1 MLLLNN
7 ISLNFGGHDLYKN
20 VSMQVKPKDKIGLTG
35 KNGAGKSTLLKLIL
49 GAEKPSSGTI
59 SITKGFK
66 LGYLPQ
72 ELDHHSSRS
81 IFNELV
87 SANKEVVSINNRLD
101 AINLELTTR
110 TDYESTSYL
119 AILDEL
125 SELNERLTQLDG
137 DNLNKDAEMLLKG
150 LGFNQNELD
159 RPYNEFS
166 GGWKMRVEIAKLLIQ
181 KPDVLLLDEP
191 TNHLD
196 IESIEWL
203 EKYLKSYSG
212 IILLISH
219 DRQFLDNIT
228 NRTVEIS
235 KSKFYDYNCNYS
247 TYLKQREEELL
258 QQISA
263 KKNQEKYVQHTQQLI
278 NKFRAKKNKASFAQ
292 SLIKKLEKLEDIEID
307 TLESGG
313 MKFSFPEPIASG
325 KVALTVKKLS
335 KSYPEKEVLNNI
347 DFSISRGDK
356 ISLVG
361 KNGTG
366 KSTLIKSI
374 VKDVSFQGEVIQG
387 HNINVGYFA
396 QDETTKLDPNKT
408 VFETIDDVAVGE
420 IRKKIRQ
427 ILGSFLF
434 SGDDVEKKV
443 KVLSGG
449 EKTRLSLCKLLLEPY
464 NFLILDEP
472 TNHLDIISKEI
483 LKEALERY
491 TGTLIIVSHDR
502 DFLDGLTEKV
512 FYIKNK
518 RLKIYY
524 EGLKMFLK
532 SYYDEDNT
540 SNTNEAV
547 KKSSSKS
554 KGVNFKK
561 LSNRLKTVERNIEK
575 LENELN
581 HTQQFIHQN
590 GSDNDL
596 VIDKFSLIK
605 KLKKDIEKK
614 YEEWAE
620 ISQLIDN

>member
-101 AINLELTTR
+101 AINLELTSR
-110 TDYESTSYL
+110 RDYESASYL

-325 KVALTVKKLS
+325 KVALTVKKLT

-575 LENELN
+575 LEKELN

-596 VIDKFSLIK
+596 VLDKFSLIK

>member
-137 DNLNKDAEMLLKG
+137 DILNKDAEMLLKG

-325 KVALTVKKLS
+325 KVALTVKKLT

-575 LENELN
+575 LEKELN

>member
-125 SELNERLTQLDG
+125 SDLNERLTQLDG

-313 MKFSFPEPIASG
+313 MKFSFPEPVASG
-325 KVALTVKKLS
+325 KVALTVKKLT

-575 LENELN
+575 LEKELN

>member
-7 ISLNFGGHDLYKN
+7 ISLNFGGYDLYKN
-20 VSMQVKPKDKIGLTG
+20 VTLQIKSKDKIGLTG
-35 KNGAGKSTLLKLIL
+35 KNGAGKSTLMKLIL
-49 GAEKPSSGTI
+49 GMERPSSGDI

-72 ELDHHSSRS
+72 ELDYHSSS
-81 IFNELV
+81 TIFNELV
-87 SANKEVVSINNRLD
+87 NANKEVVSITDRLD
-101 AINLELTTR
+101 EINQQLTTR
-110 TDYESTSYL
+110 TDYESDSYL

-125 SELNERLTQLDG
+125 SELNERLIQLDG
-137 DNLNKDAEMLLKG
+137 DNLNKEAEMLLKG
-150 LGFNQNELD
+150 LGFDQSEINLT
-159 RPYNEFS
+159 YNEFS

-181 KPDVLLLDEP
+181 RPDVLLLDEP

-196 IESIEWL
+196 IESIQWL

-212 IILLISH
+212 IIILISH

-247 TYLKQREEELL
+247 NYLKQREEELL
-258 QQISA
+258 QQIAA

-292 SLIKKLEKLEDIEID
+292 SLIKKLDKLEDIEID
-307 TLESGG
+307 SFESGG
-313 MKFSFPEPIASG
+313 MKFTFPEPIPSG
-325 KVALTVKKLS
+325 KVALTVNKLA
-335 KSYPEKEVLNNI
+335 KSYPEKEVLKNI

-374 VKDVSFQGEVIQG
+374 VKDISFNGEVIHG

-408 VFETIDDVAVGE
+408 VFQTIDDVAVGE

-472 TNHLDIISKEI
+472 TNHLDIVSKEI

-491 TGTLIIVSHDR
+491 TGTLMIVSHDR
-502 DFLDGLTEKV
+502 DFLDGLTDKV

-518 RLKIYY
+518 ELKIYY
-524 EGLKMFLK
+524 EGLKQFLE
-532 SYYDEDNT
+532 SYYTETNQIKKQSAKKED
-540 SNTNEAV
+540 
-547 KKSSSKS
+547 KSSS
-554 KGVNFKK
+554 VNYKK
-561 LSNRLKTVERNIEK
+561 LSNRLKTIERKIES
-575 LENELN
+575 LEAELSQ
-581 HTQQFIHQN
+581 TQQFVN
-590 GSDNDL
+590 ENASNTDL
-596 VIDKFSLIK
+596 VQEKFTLIK
-605 KLKKDIEKK
+605 KVKKDIEKK
-614 YEEWAE
+614 YEEWAQVSSLLE
-620 ISQLIDN
+620 E

>member
-7 ISLNFGGHDLYKN
+7 ISLNFGGYDLYKN
-20 VSMQVKPKDKIGLTG
+20 VTLQIKSKDKIGLTG
-35 KNGAGKSTLLKLIL
+35 KNGAGKSTLMKLIL
-49 GAEKPSSGTI
+49 GMERPSSGDI

-72 ELDHHSSRS
+72 ELDYHSSS
-81 IFNELV
+81 TIFNELV
-87 SANKEVVSINNRLD
+87 NANKEVVSITNRLD
-101 AINLELTTR
+101 EINQQLTTR
-110 TDYESTSYL
+110 TDYESDSYL

-125 SELNERLTQLDG
+125 SELNERLIQLDG
-137 DNLNKDAEMLLKG
+137 DNLNKEAEMLLKG
-150 LGFNQNELD
+150 LGFDQNEINL
-159 RPYNEFS
+159 PYNEFS

-181 KPDVLLLDEP
+181 RPDVLLLDEP

-196 IESIEWL
+196 IESIQWL

-247 TYLKQREEELL
+247 NYLRQREEELL
-258 QQISA
+258 QQIAA

-292 SLIKKLEKLEDIEID
+292 SLIKKLDKLEDIEID
-307 TLESGG
+307 SFESGG
-313 MKFSFPEPIASG
+313 MKFTFPEPIPSG
-325 KVALTVKKLS
+325 KVALTVNKLA
-335 KSYPEKEVLNNI
+335 KNYPEKEVLKNI

-374 VKDVSFQGEVIQG
+374 VKDISFNGEVIHG

-408 VFETIDDVAVGE
+408 VFQTIDDVAVGE

-472 TNHLDIISKEI
+472 TNHLDIVSKEI

-491 TGTLIIVSHDR
+491 TGTLMIVSHDR
-502 DFLDGLTEKV
+502 DFLDGLTDKV

-518 RLKIYY
+518 ELKIYY
-524 EGLKMFLK
+524 EGLKQFLE
-532 SYYDEDNT
+532 SYYTETNQIKKQSAKKED
-540 SNTNEAV
+540 
-547 KKSSSKS
+547 KSSS
-554 KGVNFKK
+554 VNYKK
-561 LSNRLKTVERNIEK
+561 LSNRLKTIERKIES
-575 LENELN
+575 LEAELIQ
-581 HTQQFIHQN
+581 TQQFVN
-590 GSDNDL
+590 ENASNTDL
-596 VIDKFSLIK
+596 VQEKFTLIK
-605 KLKKDIEKK
+605 KVKKDIENK
-614 YEEWAE
+614 YEEWAQVSSLLE
-620 ISQLIDN
+620 K

>member
-101 AINLELTTR
+101 AINLELTSR

-125 SELNERLTQLDG
+125 SELNERLIQLDG

-325 KVALTVKKLS
+325 KVALTVKKLT

-547 KKSSSKS
+547 KKSSGKS

>member
-87 SANKEVVSINNRLD
+87 SAKKEVVSINNRLD

-125 SELNERLTQLDG
+125 SELNERLTQIDG

-325 KVALTVKKLS
+325 KVALTVKKLT

-575 LENELN
+575 LEKELN

>member
-7 ISLNFGGHDLYKN
+7 ISRNFGGHDLYKN

-325 KVALTVKKLS
+325 KVALTVKKLT

-575 LENELN
+575 LEKELN

-596 VIDKFSLIK
+596 VLDKFSLIK

>member
-325 KVALTVKKLS
+325 KVALTVKKLT

-547 KKSSSKS
+547 KKSNSKS

-596 VIDKFSLIK
+596 VLDKFSLIK

>member
-87 SANKEVVSINNRLD
+87 SANKEVVYINNRLD

-325 KVALTVKKLS
+325 KVALTVKKLT

-575 LENELN
+575 LEKELN

-590 GSDNDL
+590 GFDNDL

-614 YEEWAE
+614 YEEWAD

>member
-596 VIDKFSLIK
+596 VLDKFSLIK

>member
-119 AILDEL
+119 GILDEL
-125 SELNERLTQLDG
+125 SDLNERLTQLDG

-325 KVALTVKKLS
+325 KVALTVKKLT

>member
-325 KVALTVKKLS
+325 KVALTVKKLT
-335 KSYPEKEVLNNI
+335 KSYPDKEVLNNI

-575 LENELN
+575 LEKELN

>member
-72 ELDHHSSRS
+72 ELDHHSSSS

-101 AINLELTTR
+101 AINLELTSR

-125 SELNERLTQLDG
+125 SELNERLIQLDG

-325 KVALTVKKLS
+325 KVALTVKKLT

-483 LKEALERY
+483 LKEALEGY

-512 FYIKNK
+512 FYIK
-518 RLKIYY
+518 I
-524 EGLKMFLK
+524 
-532 SYYDEDNT
+532 T
-540 SNTNEAV
+540 I
-547 KKSSSKS
+547 
-554 KGVNFKK
+554 FK
-561 LSNRLKTVERNIEK
+561 
-575 LENELN
+575 
-581 HTQQFIHQN
+581 
-590 GSDNDL
+590 
-596 VIDKFSLIK
+596 
-605 KLKKDIEKK
+605 
-614 YEEWAE
+614 
-620 ISQLIDN
+620 

>member
-7 ISLNFGGHDLYKN
+7 ISLNFGGYDLYKN
-20 VSMQVKPKDKIGLTG
+20 VTLQIKSKDKIGLTG
-35 KNGAGKSTLLKLIL
+35 KNGAGKSTLMKLIL
-49 GAEKPSSGTI
+49 GMERPSSGDI

-72 ELDHHSSRS
+72 ELDYHSSS
-81 IFNELV
+81 TIFNELV
-87 SANKEVVSINNRLD
+87 NANKEVVSITNRLD
-101 AINLELTTR
+101 EINQQLTTR
-110 TDYESTSYL
+110 TDYESDSYL

-125 SELNERLTQLDG
+125 SELNERLIQLDG
-137 DNLNKDAEMLLKG
+137 DNLNKEAEMLLKG
-150 LGFNQNELD
+150 LGFDQNEINL
-159 RPYNEFS
+159 PYNEFS

-181 KPDVLLLDEP
+181 RPDVLLLDES

-196 IESIEWL
+196 IESIQWL

-247 TYLKQREEELL
+247 NYLKQREEELL
-258 QQISA
+258 QQIAA
-263 KKNQEKYVQHTQQLI
+263 KKNQEKYVQHTQQII

-292 SLIKKLEKLEDIEID
+292 SLIKKLDKLEDIEID
-307 TLESGG
+307 SFESGG
-313 MKFSFPEPIASG
+313 MKFTFPEPIPSG
-325 KVALTVKKLS
+325 KVALTVNKLA
-335 KSYPEKEVLNNI
+335 KNYPEKEVLKNI

-374 VKDVSFQGEVIQG
+374 VKDISFNGEVIHG

-408 VFETIDDVAVGE
+408 VFQTIDDVAFGE

-472 TNHLDIISKEI
+472 TNHLDIVSKEI

-491 TGTLIIVSHDR
+491 TGTLMIVSHDR
-502 DFLDGLTEKV
+502 DFLDGLTDKV

-518 RLKIYY
+518 ELKIYY
-524 EGLKMFLK
+524 EGLKQFLE
-532 SYYDEDNT
+532 SYYTETNQIKKQSAKKED
-540 SNTNEAV
+540 
-547 KKSSSKS
+547 KSSS
-554 KGVNFKK
+554 VNYKK
-561 LSNRLKTVERNIEK
+561 LSNRLKTIERKIES
-575 LENELN
+575 LEAELSQ
-581 HTQQFIHQN
+581 TQQFVN
-590 GSDNDL
+590 ENASNTDL
-596 VIDKFSLIK
+596 VQEKFTLIK
-605 KLKKDIEKK
+605 KVKKDIENK
-614 YEEWAE
+614 YEEWAQVSSLLE
-620 ISQLIDN
+620 E